1 MINIAL
7 VKTFEKF
14 NFVVTMA
21 LTQPQLWLVARRTL
35 KLRLTDM
42 RK

>member
-7 VKTFEKF
+7 VKFFEKF

-21 LTQPQLWLVARRTL
+21 LTRHYIN
-35 KLRLTDM
+35 RL
-42 RK
+42 

>member
-7 VKTFEKF
+7 VKTFETF

-21 LTQPQLWLVARRTL
+21 LTGGEEDDSAEG
-35 KLRLTDM
+35 
-42 RK
+42 